1 MTLAHEVSASGGLR
15 VLEEE
20 SEGLVR
26 SPTAEEKSQTHTSQL
41 SDDSHDSTITKNTTD
56 NSDIHGR
63 LASALRAAEDPCTN
77 ESPVQSD
84 SSAVLLATANAVLL
98 SDYSQLPVRL
108 LIDSESELTFISS
121 SVVKTCHLQRRP
133 SGISVLG
140 IGNEPAVQTRGV
152 TTVTLRSTHTQE
164 QVTIN
169 AHILKCVTGTL
180 PTRQLKELNWSAL
193 NSLQLADPDYSTPR
207 PIDILIGADCYGL
220 IVKAG
225 IKQFPQSSLIAQ
237 DSIFGWMLIGS
248 PHPTRCSSQR
258 THHAA
263 RVNSYQQVSDLLT
276 KFWVQ
281 EEVPDTSASQLSPD
295 DQSCEDHYVTTHSRD
310 HDGRYIVR
318 IPLKAS
324 PSLLGNSSARAH
336 QCLLHIIRRLTK
348 NDSYAQLYHN
358 FMQEYES
365 LNHMTRAKASPVNS
379 PVYYL
384 PHHGVLREDSVTT
397 KLRVVFN
404 GSSPSSSGLSVNDI
418 QHTGAKV
425 QKDIADVLIW
435 IRQHKFVFT
444 SDITKMYRQIKVHQ
458 DDWDLQRILWVD
470 EHSKIIPYQLTTVT
484 YGTRSAPFLAVRTMI
499 QLVKDEGHKF
509 PLAVDPLL
517 KGRYVDDIFGGADTV
532 SQLIDISTQ
541 VRQLCMAGGFPLAK
555 WHSNSLQF
563 LQSLTDNSSEKQI
576 HSFESSKT
584 KLLGLSWIPATDL
597 FKFNSKPPREK
608 SKLTKRIILS
618 ETAQL
623 YDPLGFLA
631 PFIVRAKML
640 LQEIW
645 LDKLSWDDQAPDHII
660 TKWNSFRS
668 ELSQV
673 SDLSIPRWL
682 RITQKSTVEL
692 HGFSDASQAA
702 MAAVVY
708 IRTTHPDHGTCSTI
722 VCSKSKVA
730 PLKKMSIPRL
740 ELTAALLLAR
750 LITYVRNNLDIQP
763 TQLVC
768 WTDSS
773 VTLTW
778 IQSHSSRW
786 KEFVRNRVSAIQDLT
801 PIGVWRFVPGKQ
813 NPADCASRGI
823 SISQLRKHPL
833 WWTGPQWLTA
843 DESLWPTQSSVY
855 DSKAQQEE
863 RPGLTLVTQT
873 IQHDY
878 HWDMIYRHSRLIKLL
893 RVTAICFRFSQ
904 LLRRVPQSSLTF
916 PLTPQELERARIF
929 WIKATQESYF
939 SQEIKQIN
947 SNSLPVSHPLAR
959 LTAFIDTQGVIRVGG
974 RLANASLDQEAKH
987 PAILPQKTHLS
998 RLIIA
1003 DAHERTLHGGT
1014 QATLN
1019 LIRSSYWI
1027 IGGRLLVRSYIYHCM
1042 KCARLRGE
1050 RAKQLMGRLPL
1061 SRITPARPFAVCG
1074 VDYAGPIT
1082 LKTWKGRGAKTSKA
1096 FRRFTGRRG
1105 VCRTLHSDC
1114 GTTFQGADTLIRQL
1128 FMQGT
1133 QQFSQLAAVFAKDG
1147 TDWKF
1152 NLPAAPHMGGK
1163 WEAAVKSVKFHLN
1176 RTIGDSLFTYEELST
1191 LLVQIEAVLNSRP
1204 LEPLSADSTD
1214 ISALTPAHFL
1224 VGEPL
1229 VTLPEPSLEDVP
1241 MPSLSRWQFIQQRL
1255 QSFWSK
1261 WSKQYLQQQLAIS
1274 KWKHPFHNI
1283 TVGSLVLLT
1292 DERFPP
1298 TKWPLARVI
1307 EVFPGS
1313 DGLIRTVKLRTATAE
1328 LVRPLT
1334 KLVILPYTPPAKDQ
1348 QRRC

>member
-1 MTLAHEVSASGGLR
+1 
-15 VLEEE
+15 
-20 SEGLVR
+20 
-26 SPTAEEKSQTHTSQL
+26 
-41 SDDSHDSTITKNTTD
+41 
-56 NSDIHGR
+56 
-63 LASALRAAEDPCTN
+63 
-77 ESPVQSD
+77 
-84 SSAVLLATANAVLL
+84 
-98 SDYSQLPVRL
+98 
-108 LIDSESELTFISS
+108 
-121 SVVKTCHLQRRP
+121 
-133 SGISVLG
+133 
-140 IGNEPAVQTRGV
+140 
-152 TTVTLRSTHTQE
+152 
-164 QVTIN
+164 
-169 AHILKCVTGTL
+169 
-180 PTRQLKELNWSAL
+180 
-193 NSLQLADPDYSTPR
+193 
-207 PIDILIGADCYGL
+207 
-220 IVKAG
+220 
-225 IKQFPQSSLIAQ
+225 
-237 DSIFGWMLIGS
+237 
-248 PHPTRCSSQR
+248 
-258 THHAA
+258 
-263 RVNSYQQVSDLLT
+263 
-276 KFWVQ
+276 
-281 EEVPDTSASQLSPD
+281 
-295 DQSCEDHYVTTHSRD
+295 
-310 HDGRYIVR
+310 
-318 IPLKAS
+318 
-324 PSLLGNSSARAH
+324 
-336 QCLLHIIRRLTK
+336 
-348 NDSYAQLYHN
+348 
-358 FMQEYES
+358 
-365 LNHMTRAKASPVNS
+365 
-379 PVYYL
+379 
-384 PHHGVLREDSVTT
+384 
-397 KLRVVFN
+397 
-404 GSSPSSSGLSVNDI
+404 
-418 QHTGAKV
+418 
-425 QKDIADVLIW
+425 
-435 IRQHKFVFT
+435 
-444 SDITKMYRQIKVHQ
+444 
-458 DDWDLQRILWVD
+458 
-470 EHSKIIPYQLTTVT
+470 
-484 YGTRSAPFLAVRTMI
+484 
-499 QLVKDEGHKF
+499 
-509 PLAVDPLL
+509 
-517 KGRYVDDIFGGADTV
+517 
-532 SQLIDISTQ
+532 
-541 VRQLCMAGGFPLAK
+541 
-555 WHSNSLQF
+555 
-563 LQSLTDNSSEKQI
+563 
-576 HSFESSKT
+576 
-584 KLLGLSWIPATDL
+584 
-597 FKFNSKPPREK
+597 
-608 SKLTKRIILS
+608 
-618 ETAQL
+618 
-623 YDPLGFLA
+623 
-631 PFIVRAKML
+631 ML

-645 LDKLSWDDQAPDHII
+645 LDKISWDDQAPDHII

-668 ELSQV
+668 ELSHV

-708 IRTTHPDHGTCSTI
+708 IRATHPDHRTCSTI

-740 ELTAALLLAR
+740 ELTTALLLAR

-801 PIGVWRFVPGKQ
+801 PISVWRFVPGKQ

-916 PLTPQELERARIF
+916 PLTSQELERARIF

-1027 IGGRLLVRSYIYHCM
+1027 IGGRLPVRSYIYHCM

-1050 RAKQLMGRLPL
+1050 RAKQLMGQLPL

-1082 LKTWKGRGAKTSKA
+1082 LKTWKGKSAKTSKGWMCIFVCFVTSALHLEIVTDYSADSFIPA

-1128 FMQGT
+1128 FKQGT

-1152 NLPAAPHMGGK
+1152 NPPAAPHMGGK

-1176 RTIGDSLFTYEELST
+1176 RTIGDSLFIYEELST

-1241 MPSLSRWQFIQQRL
+1241 MPRLSRWQFIQQRL
-1255 QSFWSK
+1255 QSFWST

-1274 KWKHPFHNI
+1274 KWKHPAHNI

-1334 KLVILPYTPPAKDQ
+1334 KLVILPYTPPAEDQ

>member
-1 MTLAHEVSASGGLR
+1 MNGDESCQSIYANRSKERFSDDSTERMTLAHEVSASGGLR

-20 SEGLVR
+20 SEGFVR
-26 SPTAEEKSQTHTSQL
+26 FPTAEEKSQTHTSQL
-41 SDDSHDSTITKNTTD
+41 SDDSHDSTIIKNNTD
-56 NSDIHGR
+56 NSEIYGR
-63 LASALRAAEDPCTN
+63 FSSALRAAEETCIN
-77 ESPVQSD
+77 ESSDQSD
-84 SSAVLLATANAVLL
+84 SSAVLLATATAVLL

-108 LIDSESELTFISS
+108 LIDSGSELTFISS

-133 SGISVLG
+133 SVISMLG
-140 IGNEPAVQTRGV
+140 IGNEPAT
-152 TTVTLRSTHTQE
+152 TQE
-164 QVTIN
+164 I
-169 AHILKCVTGTL
+169 
-180 PTRQLKELNWSAL
+180 NWSAL
-193 NSLQLADPDYSTPR
+193 NSLQLVDPDYSTPR
-207 PIDILIGADCYGL
+207 SIDILIGADCYGL
-220 IVKAG
+220 IVKVG

-237 DSIFGWMLIGS
+237 DSIFGWMLIGM
-248 PHPTRCSSQR
+248 PQQTRCSTTK

-263 RVNSYQQVSDLLT
+263 RKKFQILQPANSAQTINLVN
-276 KFWVQ
+276 
-281 EEVPDTSASQLSPD
+281 
-295 DQSCEDHYVTTHSRD
+295 CEDHYVTTHSRD
-310 HDGRYIVR
+310 QDGRYIVR
-318 IPLKAS
+318 VPLKAS

-336 QCLLHIIRRLTK
+336 QCLRHMIRRLTK

-365 LNHMTRAKASPVNS
+365 LNHMKRAKACPVNS

-384 PHHGVLREDSVTT
+384 PHDGVLREDSVTT

-458 DDWDLQRILWVD
+458 DDWDLQRI
-470 EHSKIIPYQLTTVT
+470 PYQLTTVT

-499 QLVKDEGHKF
+499 QLVKDEGRKF
-509 PLAVDPLL
+509 PLAVDLLL

-555 WHSNSLQF
+555 WHSNSIQF
-563 LQSLTDNSSEKQI
+563 LQSITDNSSEEQI
-576 HSFESSKT
+576 HSFESCKT
-584 KLLGLSWIPATDL
+584 KLLGLSWIPANDS
-597 FKFNSKPPREK
+597 FKFNSQPPREK

-623 YDPLGFLA
+623 YNPLGFLA

-660 TKWNSFRS
+660 TKWNSFRT
-668 ELSQV
+668 ELSHV
-673 SDLSIPRWL
+673 SDLSIPRWFK
-682 RITQKSTVEL
+682 ITQKSTAEL
-692 HGFSDASQAA
+692 HGFSDASQLA

-708 IRTTHPDHGTCSTI
+708 IRATHPDHGTCSTI

-763 TQLVC
+763 TQTVC
-768 WTDSS
+768 WTDS

-786 KEFVRNRVSAIQDLT
+786 KEFVRNKVSAIQDLT
-801 PIGVWRFVPGKQ
+801 PISVWRFVPGEQ
-813 NPADCASRGI
+813 NPVDCASRGI

-833 WWTGPQWLTA
+833 WWTGSQWLTA
-843 DESLWPTQSSVY
+843 DESSWPTQSSVY

-863 RPGLTLVTQT
+863 RPVITLNTQT
-873 IQHDY
+873 IHHDY

-904 LLRRVPQSSLTF
+904 LLRRVPQSSFTF
-916 PLTPQELERARIF
+916 PLMPRDLERARIF

-939 SQEIKQIN
+939 SQEIKQNN
-947 SNSLPVSHPLAR
+947 SNSLPVSHLLSR

-974 RLANASLDQEAKH
+974 RSANASLDQEAKH

-998 RLIIA
+998 RLIVT

-1027 IGGRLLVRSYIYHCM
+1027 IGGRL
-1042 KCARLRGE
+1042 
-1050 RAKQLMGRLPL
+1050 P
-1061 SRITPARPFAVCG
+1061 
-1074 VDYAGPIT
+1074 
-1082 LKTWKGRGAKTSKA
+1082 
-1096 FRRFTGRRG
+1096 
-1105 VCRTLHSDC
+1105 
-1114 GTTFQGADTLIRQL
+1114 
-1128 FMQGT
+1128 
-1133 QQFSQLAAVFAKDG
+1133 
-1147 TDWKF
+1147 
-1152 NLPAAPHMGGK
+1152 
-1163 WEAAVKSVKFHLN
+1163 
-1176 RTIGDSLFTYEELST
+1176 
-1191 LLVQIEAVLNSRP
+1191 
-1204 LEPLSADSTD
+1204 
-1214 ISALTPAHFL
+1214 
-1224 VGEPL
+1224 
-1229 VTLPEPSLEDVP
+1229 
-1241 MPSLSRWQFIQQRL
+1241 
-1255 QSFWSK
+1255 
-1261 WSKQYLQQQLAIS
+1261 
-1274 KWKHPFHNI
+1274 
-1283 TVGSLVLLT
+1283 
-1292 DERFPP
+1292 
-1298 TKWPLARVI
+1298 
-1307 EVFPGS
+1307 
-1313 DGLIRTVKLRTATAE
+1313 
-1328 LVRPLT
+1328 
-1334 KLVILPYTPPAKDQ
+1334 
-1348 QRRC
+1348 

>member
-1 MTLAHEVSASGGLR
+1 MADKRVISPAKSDYVDVADDSDSLEGMAQAKNRSRLIAATTRQPPINSPSGGVTTQHADNSTINGYESCQSICADRSKECFSDDSTERMTLAHEVSASGGLR

-41 SDDSHDSTITKNTTD
+41 SDDSHDSTITKNNTY
-56 NSDIHGR
+56 NSEIHGR
-63 LASALRAAEDPCTN
+63 FSSALRAAEETCIN
-77 ESPVQSD
+77 ESSDQSD

-108 LIDSESELTFISS
+108 LIDSGSELTFISS
-121 SVVKTCHLQRRP
+121 SVIKTCHLQRRP
-133 SGISVLG
+133 SVISVLG

-225 IKQFPQSSLIAQ
+225 IKQFPESSLIAQ

-281 EEVPDTSASQLSPD
+281 EEVPETLASQLSPD

-310 HDGRYIVR
+310 QDGRYIVR

-336 QCLLHIIRRLTK
+336 QCLLHMIRRLTK

-563 LQSLTDNSSEKQI
+563 LQSLTDNSSEEQI

-584 KLLGLSWIPATDL
+584 KLLGLSWIPANDS
-597 FKFNSKPPREK
+597 FKFNS
-608 SKLTKRIILS
+608 
-618 ETAQL
+618 
-623 YDPLGFLA
+623 
-631 PFIVRAKML
+631 
-640 LQEIW
+640 
-645 LDKLSWDDQAPDHII
+645 
-660 TKWNSFRS
+660 N
-668 ELSQV
+668 
-673 SDLSIPRWL
+673 
-682 RITQKSTVEL
+682 
-692 HGFSDASQAA
+692 
-702 MAAVVY
+702 
-708 IRTTHPDHGTCSTI
+708 
-722 VCSKSKVA
+722 
-730 PLKKMSIPRL
+730 
-740 ELTAALLLAR
+740 
-750 LITYVRNNLDIQP
+750 
-763 TQLVC
+763 
-768 WTDSS
+768 
-773 VTLTW
+773 
-778 IQSHSSRW
+778 
-786 KEFVRNRVSAIQDLT
+786 
-801 PIGVWRFVPGKQ
+801 
-813 NPADCASRGI
+813 
-823 SISQLRKHPL
+823 
-833 WWTGPQWLTA
+833 
-843 DESLWPTQSSVY
+843 
-855 DSKAQQEE
+855 
-863 RPGLTLVTQT
+863 
-873 IQHDY
+873 
-878 HWDMIYRHSRLIKLL
+878 
-893 RVTAICFRFSQ
+893 
-904 LLRRVPQSSLTF
+904 
-916 PLTPQELERARIF
+916 
-929 WIKATQESYF
+929 
-939 SQEIKQIN
+939 
-947 SNSLPVSHPLAR
+947 
-959 LTAFIDTQGVIRVGG
+959 
-974 RLANASLDQEAKH
+974 
-987 PAILPQKTHLS
+987 
-998 RLIIA
+998 
-1003 DAHERTLHGGT
+1003 
-1014 QATLN
+1014 
-1019 LIRSSYWI
+1019 
-1027 IGGRLLVRSYIYHCM
+1027 LLVRS
-1042 KCARLRGE
+1042 
-1050 RAKQLMGRLPL
+1050 
-1061 SRITPARPFAVCG
+1061 
-1074 VDYAGPIT
+1074 
-1082 LKTWKGRGAKTSKA
+1082 
-1096 FRRFTGRRG
+1096 
-1105 VCRTLHSDC
+1105 
-1114 GTTFQGADTLIRQL
+1114 
-1128 FMQGT
+1128 
-1133 QQFSQLAAVFAKDG
+1133 
-1147 TDWKF
+1147 
-1152 NLPAAPHMGGK
+1152 
-1163 WEAAVKSVKFHLN
+1163 
-1176 RTIGDSLFTYEELST
+1176 
-1191 LLVQIEAVLNSRP
+1191 
-1204 LEPLSADSTD
+1204 
-1214 ISALTPAHFL
+1214 
-1224 VGEPL
+1224 
-1229 VTLPEPSLEDVP
+1229 PSSHRE
-1241 MPSLSRWQFIQQRL
+1241 
-1255 QSFWSK
+1255 
-1261 WSKQYLQQQLAIS
+1261 
-1274 KWKHPFHNI
+1274 
-1283 TVGSLVLLT
+1283 
-1292 DERFPP
+1292 
-1298 TKWPLARVI
+1298 
-1307 EVFPGS
+1307 
-1313 DGLIRTVKLRTATAE
+1313 
-1328 LVRPLT
+1328 
-1334 KLVILPYTPPAKDQ
+1334 
-1348 QRRC
+1348 